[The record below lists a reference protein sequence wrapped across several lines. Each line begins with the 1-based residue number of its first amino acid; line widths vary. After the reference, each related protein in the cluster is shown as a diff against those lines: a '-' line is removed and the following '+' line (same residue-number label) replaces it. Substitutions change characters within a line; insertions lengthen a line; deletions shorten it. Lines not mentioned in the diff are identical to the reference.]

1 MDWLY
6 ELRPI
11 RFFSLYLALMFLLS
25 TWLRVT
31 QYRAVLSL
39 AVGFKNRW
47 PNLTKLVLT
56 HRHIFLTRG
65 IVAPLAVLLA
75 LLVVNTVASQLIWP
89 QADRFRLA
97 ELIAIWP
104 ALILALLTGA
114 AMAAFDTWGVLAVGP
129 LDRAETEKYFDQAEK
144 WLTGW
149 RAPAVS
155 VLSLGYVSPRSIV
168 DREVRA
174 SLESAAAWLTTTF
187 RWVSLQAGLRIT
199 FGMVLWGS
207 WALEGWLRSLLGL

>member
-1 MDWLY
+1 MEWLY

-11 RFFSLYLALMFLLS
+11 RFFSLYLALMFLCS
-25 TWLRVT
+25 TWLRFT
-31 QYRAVLSL
+31 QYRAVLAL

-56 HRHIFLTRG
+56 HRHIFLSWG
-65 IVAPLAVLLA
+65 IVGPLVVLLV
-75 LLVVNTVASQLIWP
+75 LLVANTVASQLIWP
-89 QADRFRLA
+89 RADRFTLG

-104 ALILALLTGA
+104 ALIVVLVTGA
-114 AMAAFDTWGVLAVGP
+114 AMAAFDTWGVLAVSQ

-149 RAPAVS
+149 RAPAVR
-155 VLSLGYVSPRSIV
+155 VLSLGYVNPRTIV

-174 SLESAAAWLTTTF
+174 SLESAASWLTSTF
-187 RWVSLQAGLRIT
+187 RWVSVQAGLRIA
-199 FGMVLWGS
+199 FGLALWGS
-207 WALEGWLRSLLGL
+207 WALAG